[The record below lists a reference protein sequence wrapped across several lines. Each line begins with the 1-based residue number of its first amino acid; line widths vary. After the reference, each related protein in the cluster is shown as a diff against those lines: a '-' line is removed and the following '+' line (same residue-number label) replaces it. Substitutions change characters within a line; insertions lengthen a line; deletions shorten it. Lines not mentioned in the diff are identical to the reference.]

1 MNDKNLNEEILNA
14 DLLTRNFWDN
24 SVYGMRITDEKGI
37 ILLVNAAYCKTFK
50 LNIESLIGNHFSVV
64 YHVSDHESV
73 QRTFQQ
79 NILNNKTTTQFESEK
94 TLWNGEKLWFEF
106 SNSLLTLPDDSK
118 ILMSIIRDVT
128 VRKRSELELRE
139 SEYKYKLIFNNA
151 NDAVFVT
158 QLSKDKT
165 YGDFIEVNDI
175 ACRHLGYS
183 REEFLKLS
191 PSAIISPDSI
201 NEFNANMERLIE
213 EQHIIFETVHKA
225 KDKKLIPVEVNSHL
239 FQFNNRSTVLS
250 VARNIAERKKSQ
262 AVLEKS
268 KRNLRNLAT
277 RLQIIR
283 EQERTMIAR
292 EIHDELGQALTVLKI
307 HVTLL
312 SNKLRND
319 QQEMKEKAT
328 LTLKMIDD
336 IVESVQKI
344 SSKLRPDI
352 LDELGLIAAI
362 EWQSKEFERLTNIR
376 CSLLLPEEELII
388 EPDKATAIF
397 RIFQEALT
405 NVARH
410 SEADTV
416 SITLRKEHNSL
427 ALQIKDNGIGIT
439 QGQISDVKSLGIL
452 GMKERAMVFGGE
464 VIIESIFGKGT
475 LLSVKLPGEPIL

>member
-1 MNDKNLNEEILNA
+1 MNDQKINEEILNA
-14 DLLTRNFWDN
+14 DLPFGRFWDI
-24 SVYGMRITDEKGI
+24 SVYGMRITDEKGF
-37 ILLVNAAYCKTFK
+37 ILSVNDAYCKTVK
-50 LNIESLIGNHFSVV
+50 LNADSLIGNHFSVV
-64 YHVSDHESV
+64 YNLSERESV
-73 QRTFQQ
+73 QRTFHQT
-79 NILNNKTTTQFESEK
+79 IENNETKTQYESEK
-94 TLWNGEKLWFEF
+94 TLWNGDSLWLEF
-106 SNSLLTLPDDSK
+106 SNSLLTLPDEK
-118 ILMSIIRDVT
+118 KLLFSIIRDVT
-128 VRKRSELELRE
+128 LSKSSEHELRE
-139 SEYKYKLIFNNA
+139 SEHKYKLIFNNA

-158 QLSKDKT
+158 QLSEDKT

-183 REEFLKLS
+183 REEFLMLS

-201 NEFNANMERLIE
+201 NEFNNNMDRLIK
-213 EQHIIFETVHKA
+213 EQHIIFETMHKA
-225 KDKKLIPVEVNSHL
+225 KDKKLIPVEINSHL
-239 FQFNNRSTVLS
+239 FLFNNKSTVLS
-250 VARNIAERKKSQ
+250 VARNIAERKKNQ
-262 AVLEKS
+262 AILEKS

-312 SNKLRND
+312 SNKLRID
-319 QQEMKEKAT
+319 QQELKEKAT

-362 EWQSKEFERLTNIR
+362 EWQSKEFERLTNIK
-376 CSLLLPEEELII
+376 CSLIIPEDELII
-388 EPDKATAIF
+388 EPNKATAIF

-410 SEADTV
+410 SEADKV
-416 SITLRKEHNSL
+416 SITLRKEHQSL
-427 ALQIKDNGIGIT
+427 TLQIKDNGIGIT
-439 QGQISDVKSLGIL
+439 PGQVSDVKSLGIL

-475 LLSVKLPGEPIL
+475 LLTVKLPGDFI